1 MKEHILQ
8 RSESLVKAIR
18 EQNKWIDREIGE
30 MKNVF
35 PEEKNKEA
43 KAIEEKDIVYID
55 RPIERDMKN
64 ARVVGEKIH
73 IQPLT
78 LR

>member
-1 MKEHILQ
+1 MKKHILQ

-30 MKNVF
+30 LKDVF

-43 KAIEEKDIVYID
+43 KAIEENDIVYRGD
-55 RPIERDMKN
+55 MIERDMKN
-64 ARVVGEKIH
+64 ARVGGEKIH

>member
-18 EQNKWIDREIGE
+18 EKNKWVDREIGE
-30 MKNVF
+30 LKNVF
-35 PEEKNKEA
+35 PKEKNKEA

>member
-8 RSESLVKAIR
+8 RSAALAQAIR

-30 MKNVF
+30 LKNVF
-35 PEEKNKEA
+35 PKEKNKEA
-43 KAIEEKDIVYID
+43 KAIEENDIVYRGD
-55 RPIERDMKN
+55 MIERDMRN
-64 ARVVGEKIH
+64 ARVGGEKIH